1 MTELDLAIG
10 NIRKFTSIF
19 IQQMMVVRRIRVK
32 IRSTRFD
39 YDFAQ
44 QLRSRKLVERVVNGR
59 QGDFDLGIDRF
70 AMKLFGGDVPVI
82 LLKQELR
89 ERQPLASRAEPG

>member
-1 MTELDLAIG
+1 
-10 NIRKFTSIF
+10 
-19 IQQMMVVRRIRVK
+19 MVVRRIRVK

-39 YDFAQ
+39 YNFAQ

-70 AMKLFGGDVPVI
+70 AMKLFGGDVPVVS
-82 LLKQELR
+82 LEAR
-89 ERQPLASRAEPG
+89 ASRAPAVGESGGSPADFKRSRTRA

>member
-1 MTELDLAIG
+1 
-10 NIRKFTSIF
+10 
-19 IQQMMVVRRIRVK
+19 MVVRRIRVK

-70 AMKLFGGDVPVI
+70 AMKLFGGDVPVV
-82 LLKQELR
+82 LSQAR
-89 ERQPLASRAEPG
+89 ASRAPAVGESGGARLISSGQERGRKVGYAT